1 MPMTLLRLGLTG
13 KTVPPKGFKMKSDM
27 KVSSVIINIRIKVL
41 NRIWMQI
48 KKSYDKII
56 IRNSSSSLR
65 VKKLVVDL

>member
-1 MPMTLLRLGLTG
+1 MGDTLTTTKLTI
-13 KTVPPKGFKMKSDM
+13 KRFKMKSDM